1 MVDDLDELGKL
12 TDVNLAGAW
21 LNIGGHGGEVG
32 GSPGCPFVATGLPA
46 AFFNGVYPT
55 GPVDDPDQLIADA
68 TAFMAARGVPW
79 LLWVR
84 EGVDDALLDAGRRAG
99 LTDAGGPL
107 AMALPAI
114 PEIPPLP
121 DGLEITVVSDLAGL
135 EVARDLGA
143 RGFGMPREFI
153 DVLAAESMLDDPT
166 VVMVTG
172 SVDEVPV
179 STALVAVTGTT
190 AGIYNVATPPEH
202 RRRGYG
208 EALTWAAV
216 AEGRRIGCD
225 HSALQASPMGA
236 PIYRRM
242 GFVDLG
248 TYVQLADEPTAL
260 PGSMMTGE
268 KVDD

>member
-1 MVDDLDELGKL
+1 MMIEDLDELGRL
-12 TDVNLAGAW
+12 ADANLAGAW
-21 LNIGGHGGEVG
+21 ANIGGHAGEVG
-32 GSPGCPFVATGLPA
+32 GSPECPFVATGLPV
-46 AFFNGVYPT
+46 AFFNGVYAT

-68 TAFMAARGVPW
+68 NAFMAERGVPW

-99 LTDAGGPL
+99 LTDAGGPP

-114 PEIPPLP
+114 SEIPPLP
-121 DGLEITVVSDLAGL
+121 DGLEITIVRDVAEL

-143 RGFGMPREFI
+143 RGFEMPREFI

-172 SVDEVPV
+172 SLDGVPV
-179 STALVAVTGTT
+179 STALVGVTGST

-216 AEGRRIGCD
+216 AQGRRLGCD
-225 HSALQASPMGA
+225 HSVLQASPMGA
-236 PIYRRM
+236 PIYRHM
-242 GFVDLG
+242 GYVELG
-248 TYVQLADEPTAL
+248 TYAQLAYEPA
-260 PGSMMTGE
+260 
-268 KVDD
+268 K

>member
-1 MVDDLDELGKL
+1 MVGDLDELGKL
-12 TDVNLAGAW
+12 TDANLAGAW
-21 LNIGGHGGEVG
+21 VNIGGHGGEVG
-32 GSPGCPFVATGLPA
+32 GSPECPFVATGLPV
-46 AFFNGVYPT
+46 AFFNGVYAT

-68 TAFMAARGVPW
+68 AAFMAARDVPW

-84 EGVDDALLDAGRRAG
+84 DGVDDALLNAGRRAG

-114 PEIPPLP
+114 GEIPPVP
-121 DGLEITVVSDLAGL
+121 DGLEITVVGDVVGL
-135 EVARDLGA
+135 EIARDLGA
-143 RGFGMPREFI
+143 RGFEIPREFI

-172 SVDEVPV
+172 SVDDVPV
-179 STALVAVTGTT
+179 STALVGVTGST

-216 AEGRRIGCD
+216 EEGRRLGCD
-225 HSALQASPMGA
+225 HSVLQASPMGA

-242 GFVDLG
+242 GYVDLG
-248 TYVQLADEPTAL
+248 TYVQLAYEPT
-260 PGSMMTGE
+260 E
-268 KVDD
+268 

>member
-1 MVDDLDELGKL
+1 MVGDLDELGRL
-12 TDVNLAGAW
+12 TDANLAGAW
-21 LNIGGHGGEVG
+21 ANIGGHGGEVG
-32 GSPGCPFVATGLPA
+32 GWPECPFVATGLPV

-55 GPVDDPDQLIADA
+55 CRVEDPDQLIADA
-68 TAFMAARGVPW
+68 AAFMAELNVPW

-84 EGVDDALLDAGRRAG
+84 EGADDALLDAGRRAG

-121 DGLEITVVSDLAGL
+121 DGLEVSAVRDLAGL

-143 RGFGMPREFI
+143 RGFEMPREFM
-153 DVLAAESMLDDPT
+153 DVLAAESLLDDPT

-172 SVDEVPV
+172 SVDDVPV
-179 STALVAVTGTT
+179 STALVGVTGTT

-216 AEGRRIGCD
+216 AESRRLGCD
-225 HSALQASPMGA
+225 HSTLQASPMGT

-242 GFVDLG
+242 GYVELG
-248 TYVQLADEPTAL
+248 TYVQLAHEPT
-260 PGSMMTGE
+260 G
-268 KVDD
+268 